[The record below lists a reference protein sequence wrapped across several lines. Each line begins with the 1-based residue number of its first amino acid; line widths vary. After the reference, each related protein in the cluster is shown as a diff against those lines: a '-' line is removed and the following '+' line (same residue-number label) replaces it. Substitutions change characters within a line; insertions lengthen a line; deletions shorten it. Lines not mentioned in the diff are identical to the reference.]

1 MHTGHSIEQVRRDI
15 IRLCYAGRDSRSL
28 RVDALARL
36 QRVTPYAAYCCLTT
50 DPATLLFNSA
60 VVRGLDPEGAAAFV
74 TNELAQED
82 FNKITD
88 LARNTR
94 PATTLRLAT
103 KGDLV
108 RSQRF
113 REILEPQGFGNEL
126 RAVFRSGKTVWGALV
141 MHREMRN
148 QDFTS
153 DDIAF
158 FNAIAPHIAEGLRAA
173 LLLDAVEIAP
183 TTDGPGLLLLAADLS
198 VIATTPA
205 AALLLDEVED
215 WAPGNSLPVPVHAVV
230 ARLRALQ
237 SGASQTADIIPRL
250 RLRTRAGRWLT
261 LHASWVAPQAA
272 AGQIAVIIEQA
283 TPDAIAPFVLQAY
296 ALTAREQEV
305 AALVLKGR
313 STEEISAQ
321 LCISVLTVQQ
331 HLKAVFD
338 KVGVRSRRELVAQ
351 IFARSYW
358 PALAGDHAAGSDSWS
373 PA

>member
-1 MHTGHSIEQVRRDI
+1 MHASHSIEQVRRDI
-15 IRLCYAGRDSRSL
+15 IRLCYAGLDSRSL

-88 LARNTR
+88 LARSSR

-103 KGDLV
+103 KGDLG

-158 FNAIAPHIAEGLRAA
+158 FSTITPHIAEGLRAA
-173 LLLDAVEIAP
+173 LLLDAVEMTPA
-183 TTDGPGLLLLAADLS
+183 TDGPGLLLLAEDLS

-215 WAPGNSLPVPVHAVV
+215 WAPGNQLPVPVYAVV
-230 ARLRALQ
+230 AKLRALHSSMAQ
-237 SGASQTADIIPRL
+237 AADIIPRL

-261 LHASWVAPQAA
+261 LHAAWVAPQAA
-272 AGQIAVIIEQA
+272 EGQIAVIIEQA

-321 LCISVLTVQQ
+321 LYISVLTVQQ

-358 PALAGDHAAGSDSWS
+358 PALTGDHAAGSDNWS

>member
-1 MHTGHSIEQVRRDI
+1 MHASYSIEQVRRDI
-15 IRLCYAGRDSRSL
+15 IRLCYAGLDSRSL

-36 QRVTPYAAYCCLTT
+36 QRVIPYAAYCCLTT
-50 DPATLLFNSA
+50 DPATLLFNGV

-74 TNELAQED
+74 TNELGQED

-88 LARNTR
+88 LARNSR

-103 KGDLV
+103 KGDLD

-141 MHREMRN
+141 MHRELRN

-158 FNAIAPHIAEGLRAA
+158 FSTITPHIAEGLRAA
-173 LLLDAVEIAP
+173 LLLDSVEMAP
-183 TTDGPGLLLLAADLS
+183 ATDGPGLLLLADDLS

-215 WAPGNSLPVPVHAVV
+215 WAPGNSLPMPVYAVV
-230 ARLRALQ
+230 AKLRALHSSVAQ
-237 SGASQTADIIPRL
+237 AADIIPRL

-261 LHASWVAPQAA
+261 LHATWVAPQAA

-283 TPDAIAPFVLQAY
+283 TPDAIAPFVLQVY

-313 STEEISAQ
+313 STEDISAQ

-351 IFARSYW
+351 VFARSYW
-358 PALAGDHAAGSDSWS
+358 PALAGDHAAGSDNWS